1 MRRVERE
8 IRDIREIENI
18 LHKALVC
25 RVAFAHDGRPY
36 IVPVNFGY
44 RNRCL
49 YFHCAPAGKKLDI
62 IKKNNNVCFEAE
74 ADLELITGDDP
85 CKEWTMK
92 YRSVIGS
99 GKAHIVE
106 DPNEK
111 IKGLNT
117 IMAHYSGQDSHE
129 YDDKTFRKVT
139 VVKIEIETMTGKKS
153 V

>member
-1 MRRVERE
+1 MSRKERE

-18 LHKALVC
+18 LHNALVC

-44 RNRCL
+44 RDRCL
-49 YFHCAPAGKKLDI
+49 YFHCAPTGKKLDI
-62 IKKNNNVCFEAE
+62 IKKNNNVCLEVE
-74 ADLELITGDDP
+74 VDVELIEGDDP
-85 CKEWTMK
+85 CKDWGMK

-106 DPNEK
+106 DLNEK

-129 YDDKTFRKVT
+129 YDDKIFQKVT